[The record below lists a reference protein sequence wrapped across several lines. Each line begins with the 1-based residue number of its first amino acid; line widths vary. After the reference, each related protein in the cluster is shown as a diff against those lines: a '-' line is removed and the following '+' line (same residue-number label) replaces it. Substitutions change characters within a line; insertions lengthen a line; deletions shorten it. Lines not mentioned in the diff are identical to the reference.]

1 MKRTLTRAGLLID
14 SWRDQSSQTE
24 PSGIELPDGATAG
37 NQLRDTSGD
46 VPSVPRLMSLIA
58 LGTIE
63 WKSP

>member
-24 PSGIELPDGATAG
+24 PSGIELPDGATPG

>member
-1 MKRTLTRAGLLID
+1 MEHTLTRAGLLID

-24 PSGIELPDGATAG
+24 PSGIELPDCAIPDR
-37 NQLRDTSGD
+37 QLCDTSDD
-46 VPSVPRLMSLIA
+46 VPSAPRLMSLIA